1 MTRHRLTA
9 AALGAA
15 LLVPALAVVAPANAI
30 SDKDTTIKDIA
41 VQCYGVENF
50 GVSPLVDLAGSEIA
64 KAYEDMVSCGTMR
77 KVTRK
82 TIKIDSVVGTKANIQ
97 GYRCEVTK
105 IKRQKPT
112 GAKTKWECEFRGADT
127 ATEIYVKFWQFAD

>member
-15 LLVPALAVVAPANAI
+15 LLVPAVAVVAPANAI

-64 KAYEDMVSCGTMR
+64 KAYEDMV
-77 KVTRK
+77 
-82 TIKIDSVVGTKANIQ
+82 TKANIQ